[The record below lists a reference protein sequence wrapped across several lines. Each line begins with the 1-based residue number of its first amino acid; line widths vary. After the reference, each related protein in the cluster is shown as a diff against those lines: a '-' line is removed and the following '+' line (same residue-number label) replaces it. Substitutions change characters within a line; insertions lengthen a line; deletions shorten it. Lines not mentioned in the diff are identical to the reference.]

1 MDLTRKEKKIDT
13 NIEENVG
20 RFETKLAQ
28 RYGFETTLRR
38 IYYFRV

>member
-20 RFETKLAQ
+20 RFDTNNKL
-28 RYGFETTLRR
+28 L
-38 IYYFRV
+38 ILLKWI